1 MGRSQGSRGGSAR
14 SYAPV
19 GRYLSGSLR
28 ALQPGSGLNF
38 RLLLLTNGPGIP
50 IIERKQAVNTAWIA
64 DALGR
69 GSMIELDG
77 ENYLDGEEASRLL
90 GVKTA
95 TLYAYVSRGLLKSY
109 KQGIKRQRLYR
120 QAELEALL
128 RLRPSD
134 TPAGVP
140 APLAQEPVRK
150 KLTEIPLAED
160 WVPYT

>member
-1 MGRSQGSRGGSAR
+1 
-14 SYAPV
+14 
-19 GRYLSGSLR
+19 
-28 ALQPGSGLNF
+28 
-38 RLLLLTNGPGIP
+38 
-50 IIERKQAVNTAWIA
+50 
-64 DALGR
+64 
-69 GSMIELDG
+69 MIELDG
-77 ENYLDGEEASRLL
+77 EKYLDGAEASRLL

-109 KQGIKRQRLYR
+109 KQGIKRQRLYK

-134 TPAGVP
+134 TPLIASSDEEEKP
-140 APLAQEPVRK
+140 ARK